1 MGVGSACRFYGW
13 GCCLPSRRYTQRQV
27 REAMEQKAM
36 EMEQKAAAA
45 AAKADEKRGREK
57 TKTAAAAAAQAA
69 AAAARTE
76 RQRLDDISSRV
87 RRSKYWCD
95 CGCPVH
101 KERCLIR
108 GSYGEVM

>member
-1 MGVGSACRFYGW
+1 
-13 GCCLPSRRYTQRQV
+13 
-27 REAMEQKAM
+27 M

-45 AAKADEKRGREK
+45 ATKADEKRGREK
-57 TKTAAAAAAQAA
+57 TKTAAAAQAA

-76 RQRLDDISSRV
+76 WQRLDDISSRV

-101 KERCLIR
+101 KERCLIW
-108 GSYGEVM
+108 GSYGEVMWLGADTDVSREKLAWYYSKGGRVQKGTHFI